1 MSDRPSPSLDFSGG
15 LDPSFLR
22 RVFVGS
28 VLASLLGGVV
38 AASVATPEWGLG
50 FAAFGLWATANIWA
64 LSRVLRLLVVP
75 HRSAVELI
83 LGLVLKMP
91 VLYGVGFLLLWKGG
105 FPPVSVVCGISVPLA
120 VIFLKLIGRVVAPK
134 VAMPTS
140 PKSR

>member
-1 MSDRPSPSLDFSGG
+1 MSDRPTAPLDFSGG

-22 RVFVGS
+22 RVLRGSLVVSALGGLVG
-28 VLASLLGGVV
+28 ASLVSGD
-38 AASVATPEWGLG
+38 WGLG

-64 LSRVLRLLVVP
+64 LARVLRLLVGP
-75 HRSAVELI
+75 RRSPVELI
-83 LGLVLKMP
+83 LALVLKMP
-91 VLYGVGFLLLWKGG
+91 VLYGVGFLLLWQGG

-120 VIFLKLIGRVVAPK
+120 VIFLKMIGRIVAPR

>member
-1 MSDRPSPSLDFSGG
+1 MSDRPTTPLDFSGG

-28 VLASLLGGVV
+28 ALVSLLGGLVG
-38 AASVATPEWGLG
+38 ASLASTSWGLG

-64 LSRVLRLLVVP
+64 LARVLRLLVGP
-75 HRSAVELI
+75 QRSGIELI

-105 FPPVSVVCGISVPLA
+105 FPPVSVVSGISIPLA
-120 VIFLKLIGRVVAPK
+120 VIFLKMIGRVVAPK